1 MVRFVIVCCLA
12 GVLLGLPA
20 FAVGQQGGDVTVHVV
35 QRGETLYGIA
45 LQYGL
50 TVDEL
55 AQFNAIPDPT
65 NIQVGQ
71 RLLIPLAAV
80 PPAPV
85 RPETHVVQAGETLKG
100 IADLY
105 GVALE
110 LLAAANNI
118 TNFDA
123 IFVGQVLSIT
133 DTPVAPTE
141 PPSTPLLPPEAPAFT
156 GVNMVYTVQPG
167 ETLFR
172 IATRYGLTVNDVAR
186 ANNISDPTVIFS
198 GQQIIIPGIEAPQ
211 LTAELPPNVTG
222 IDLSPLI
229 LVEGQTGRLRLTT
242 TAPVSVSGTFLGRNL
257 VSILESS
264 NRYIAYLPVPVFTE
278 PGVYPLDLSLVDT
291 GGSSATMHVNVQVL
305 SGGYGSEN
313 ITILADRTDLLD
325 TNVEAAELSLIE
337 GVMNQFTA
345 TRYFDGP
352 MGLPAAASISSPFGR
367 KRSYNGGPV
376 TRFHSGTDFAGAPG
390 SPVLAAAAGVV
401 VLADMLN
408 VRGRAT
414 VIDHGWGIFTGYW
427 HQTDQYVQVGDVVS
441 VGQVIG
447 TIGST
452 GRVTG
457 PHLHWELW
465 VNGVSVDPMQWVQQ
479 SFS

>member
-1 MVRFVIVCCLA
+1 MVRFFIMCCFA
-12 GVLLGLPA
+12 GMLLGLPA
-20 FAVGQQGGDVTVHVV
+20 FAVGQQSADVTVHVV
-35 QRGETLYGIA
+35 QRGESLYRIA

-50 TVDEL
+50 TVDDL

-71 RLLIPLAAV
+71 RLLIPLPGGQTASAV
-80 PPAPV
+80 
-85 RPETHVVQAGETLKG
+85 PETHVVQAGETLKG

-105 GVALE
+105 GLAVE
-110 LLAAANNI
+110 VLAAANNI
-118 TNFDA
+118 TNIDA
-123 IFVGQVLSIT
+123 IFVGQVLTISSA
-133 DTPVAPTE
+133 PVASAAPTSV
-141 PPSTPLLPPEAPAFT
+141 PPPPVEAVPLS
-156 GVNMVYTVQPG
+156 GVNLVYTVQPG

-186 ANNISDPTVIFS
+186 ANNISDPTLIFS
-198 GQQIIIPGIEAPQ
+198 GQQIIIPGIEPPQ

-242 TAPVSVSGTFLGRNL
+242 AVPLALSGTFLGRSL
-257 VSILESS
+257 VSFTDTGVVHTIF
-264 NRYIAYLPVPVFTE
+264 IGIPVFTE
-278 PGVYPLDLSLVDT
+278 PGVYPLDLSLTDAAGTV
-291 GGSSATMHVNVQVL
+291 STMQVNVQVL
-305 SGGYGSEN
+305 SGSYGSET

-325 TNVEAAELSLIE
+325 TNVEAAEQSLIE
-337 GVMNQFTA
+337 GVMNQLSP
-345 TRYFDGP
+345 TRFFEGP

-367 KRSYNGGPV
+367 NRSYNGGPI

-390 SPVLAAAAGVV
+390 SPVLAAAPGVI
-401 VLADMLN
+401 VLADTLN

-447 TIGST
+447 TIGSS

-457 PHLHWELW
+457 PHLH
-465 VNGVSVDPMQWVQQ
+465 
-479 SFS
+479 